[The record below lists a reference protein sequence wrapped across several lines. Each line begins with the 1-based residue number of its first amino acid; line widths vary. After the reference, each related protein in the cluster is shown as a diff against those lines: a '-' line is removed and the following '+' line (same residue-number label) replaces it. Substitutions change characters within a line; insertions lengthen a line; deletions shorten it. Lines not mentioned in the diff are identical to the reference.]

1 MVYLS
6 LDIDRSELMGIRK
19 SWIINALKI
28 FVVAALLAWMLATGK
43 LSLAEMSVI
52 LDRPDAML
60 AGFAVWFLGPVLL
73 GSWRWWL
80 LLRGADLDC
89 SYFRALK
96 LQLIGFFFNTAMP
109 GAVGGDIV
117 KAIYIVRDQPTRMR
131 KTPAMLTV
139 LLDRILGLIGL
150 FVMGVIAAASSYEKL
165 ASNPVTSQLLIG
177 LAIVVVLSLVFL
189 GVVFMPHSDGRDP
202 FERLLSL
209 RMPGFKLLRGIYD
222 ALRAYRHRPL
232 TIFATISISVVI
244 QLIFLV
250 YMGFIGRILY
260 GSQNFD
266 TALLAPIFPFGT
278 LATAIPLAP
287 GGLGVGHA
295 AFDKLFHLVGLPGGA
310 NVFNIYVLSQLVLN
324 LLGFIPYLSVKS
336 KIGQNQISIESN
348 EALG

>member
-1 MVYLS
+1 
-6 LDIDRSELMGIRK
+6 MGIRR
-19 SWIINALKI
+19 SWISNALKI
-28 FVVAALLAWMLATGK
+28 LVVAALLAWMLATGK

-52 LDRPDAML
+52 LDSPDAMA
-60 AGFAVWFLGPVLL
+60 AGFFVWFFGPVLL

-165 ASNPVTSQLLIG
+165 VSNPVTGQLLIG
-177 LAIVVVLSLVFL
+177 LTIVVVLSVAFL
-189 GVVFMPHSDGRDP
+189 GVVFMPHPDGRDP

-209 RMPGFKLLRGIYD
+209 RMPGFRLLRGIYD
-222 ALRAYRHRPL
+222 ALRAYRHKPL
-232 TIFATISISVVI
+232 TIFATISLSVVI

-260 GSQNFD
+260 GSDAFD
-266 TALLAPIFPFGT
+266 AALLAPIFPFGT

-295 AFDKLFHLVGLPGGA
+295 VFDKLFHLVGLPGGA

-324 LLGFIPYLSVKS
+324 LLGFIPYLYVKS
-336 KIGQNQISIESN
+336 KISQDQMSIESS
-348 EALG
+348 EAIG